1 MKSFKVTKSIT
12 DRKDASLSIYF
23 KDIYRLPL
31 LTQEEEINLAKKIQK
46 GDLQA
51 ENELVKG
58 NLRFV
63 VSVAKSYQGKGL
75 DLVDLIQEGNC
86 GLIESARKYDPSK
99 NIKFIT
105 YAVWWIRQSIMKA
118 LSDQCRTVRVP
129 INQIA
134 NMSKINKISEKYE
147 QENGYIPSTEEIEA
161 QTNLSKRKIDL
172 SLASVNR
179 TVSLESPFN
188 SEDVNC
194 LLDVLP
200 NENSEEADNIL
211 ISEDLSNELNRII
224 SSLTNRESD
233 SIRLFFGIGAK
244 QMTYEEI
251 ANRFGVG
258 SERIRQIVHTAIKK
272 LRDNYGD
279 ELKTLL

>member
-1 MKSFKVTKSIT
+1 
-12 DRKDASLSIYF
+12 
-23 KDIYRLPL
+23 
-31 LTQEEEINLAKKIQK
+31 
-46 GDLQA
+46 
-51 ENELVKG
+51 
-58 NLRFV
+58 
-63 VSVAKSYQGKGL
+63 
-75 DLVDLIQEGNC
+75 
-86 GLIESARKYDPSK
+86 
-99 NIKFIT
+99 
-105 YAVWWIRQSIMKA
+105 MKA

-194 LLDVLP
+194 LLDVIP

-224 SSLTNRESD
+224 FSLTNRESD